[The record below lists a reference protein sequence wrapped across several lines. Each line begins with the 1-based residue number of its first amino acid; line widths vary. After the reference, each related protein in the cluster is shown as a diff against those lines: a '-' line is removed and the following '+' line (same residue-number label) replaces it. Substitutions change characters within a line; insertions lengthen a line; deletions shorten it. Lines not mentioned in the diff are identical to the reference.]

1 MQIAS
6 LLVLRGIDCEP
17 RQAQNVHAGKPCIGV
32 RLEDLANGNVHCVR
46 QCLLAG
52 GKIDCCHDD
61 RRLLELARDRLPQ

>member
-6 LLVLRGIDCEP
+6 LLVLPGIDCEP
-17 RQAQNVHAGKPCIGV
+17 REAQNIHAGKPCIGV
-32 RLEDLANGNVHCVR
+32 RMEDLANGKAHRVR

-61 RRLLELARDRLPQ
+61 GRSLELARDRLPQ